1 MAPSTW
7 AVLGLPALWPQAT
20 LAAAALFTLG
30 AGMFPGFSRPAL
42 RIVTVAA
49 LLAAVFQLRLA
60 APGLAGHPLISVDG
74 IGLAWQGLFCL
85 GALPAA
91 LLLDWDDEV
100 PPALLLGSVLGMG
113 LLAASGNLL
122 MLFLGLEFM
131 SLPAYALVARS
142 GPKGE
147 RASLEA
153 AVKYF
158 FARGLAGALFLLC
171 MALHYHQPGSL
182 LLIRAVDAPLARASV
197 SFLGGAALFKV
208 GAFRCTSGCRTSMN
222 RRKDLAGFRP
232 R

>member
-1 MAPSTW
+1 
-7 AVLGLPALWPQAT
+7 
-20 LAAAALFTLG
+20 
-30 AGMFPGFSRPAL
+30 MFPGFSRPAL